1 MGAAICAIEAGLPFE
16 QVLSLLA
23 QSKGVPGRVEVVP
36 TDTDYTVLIDYA
48 HSPDGLE
55 NVISSLREVTQKR
68 IITVFGCGGDRDR
81 TKRPKMGKIVGDLS
95 DVAVVTSDNPR
106 SENPDAI
113 VQDIL
118 AGMGACKAKIKA
130 ITDRTEAIRYALS
143 VAKAGDVVLL
153 AGKGHETYQILNTGK
168 IHYDERE
175 VVAQILKG

>member
-1 MGAAICAIEAGLPFE
+1 
-16 QVLSLLA
+16 
-23 QSKGVPGRVEVVP
+23 
-36 TDTDYTVLIDYA
+36 
-48 HSPDGLE
+48 
-55 NVISSLREVTQKR
+55 
-68 IITVFGCGGDRDR
+68 
-81 TKRPKMGKIVGDLS
+81 MGKIVGDLA

-118 AGMGACKAKIKA
+118 AGMDTCKAKIKA

-143 VAKAGDVVLL
+143 IAKAGDVVLL